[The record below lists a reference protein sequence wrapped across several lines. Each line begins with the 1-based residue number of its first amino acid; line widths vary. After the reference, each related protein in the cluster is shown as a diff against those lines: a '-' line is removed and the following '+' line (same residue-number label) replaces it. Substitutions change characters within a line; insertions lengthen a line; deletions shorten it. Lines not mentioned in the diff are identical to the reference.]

1 MFTFECTQET
11 VAVMDSAEVGQKSA
25 YISCKV
31 EEGLE
36 GLVVVAFSLHA
47 RVIGEGLM
55 NYSLPGLPF

>member
-1 MFTFECTQET
+1 MN
-11 VAVMDSAEVGQKSA
+11 SAEVGQKSA

-55 NYSLPGLPF
+55 NYSLPGLPFRSGDQLACTSSTL

>member
-1 MFTFECTQET
+1 MN
-11 VAVMDSAEVGQKSA
+11 SAEVGQKSA